1 MFALARGTTERI
13 GDLAEKLMLKV
24 AQYTWVSWKKA
35 IILLIL
41 RPSYYSASG
50 VPMMEQRLS
59 VFVGIFLVLTSTTA
73 VEAASLEKC
82 KETLEKFSVL
92 GNVPEMMAES
102 YGYAVLPTIGKG
114 GIGIGGAG
122 GRGCVF
128 AGGKQTGKVSMGQ
141 VTIGWQ
147 LGGQAYSQI
156 ILFKNADVYTD
167 FIKGQ
172 FEFGADATAVAL
184 TYGAS
189 AGASTKGAS
198 ASAGDTKAVGS
209 WKRGMAVFTLAKGGL
224 MYEASIG
231 GQKFNFKPINE

>member
-1 MFALARGTTERI
+1 M
-13 GDLAEKLMLKV
+13 KLKILMSLC
-24 AQYTWVSWKKA
+24 
-35 IILLIL
+35 ILLTF
-41 RPSYYSASG
+41 SA
-50 VPMMEQRLS
+50 
-59 VFVGIFLVLTSTTA
+59 TSA
-73 VEAASLEKC
+73 QAAASLQQC
-82 KETLEKFSVL
+82 QDTLGKFRLL
-92 GNVPEMMAES
+92 GNVPEMLAES
-102 YGYAVLPTIGKG
+102 YGYAILPTIGKG

-122 GRGCVF
+122 GTGCVF
-128 AGGKQTGKVSMGQ
+128 KGGKHTGNVSMGQ

-156 ILFKNADVYTD
+156 ILFKNADVYKD
-167 FIKGQ
+167 FIKGR

-209 WKRGMAVFTLAKGGL
+209 WKRGMAVYTLAKGGL

-231 GQKFNFKPINE
+231 GQKFKFKPLKP

>member
-1 MFALARGTTERI
+1 MNYL
-13 GDLAEKLMLKV
+13 KL
-24 AQYTWVSWKKA
+24 
-35 IILLIL
+35 LLW
-41 RPSYYSASG
+41 
-50 VPMMEQRLS
+50 
-59 VFVGIFLVLTSTTA
+59 LVLLPAMYHTQA
-73 VEAASLEKC
+73 HAAASLADC
-82 KETLEKFSVL
+82 QETLANFKKL
-92 GNVPEMMAES
+92 GAVPEMLAES

-114 GIGIGGAG
+114 GIGIGAAG
-122 GRGCVF
+122 GTGCVF

-156 ILFKNADVYTD
+156 ILFRNAGVYRD
-167 FIKGQ
+167 FTRGQ

-184 TYGAS
+184 TYGAA

-198 ASAGDTKAVGS
+198 ASAGDTKAVGM

-231 GQKFNFKPINE
+231 GQKFNYTPLD